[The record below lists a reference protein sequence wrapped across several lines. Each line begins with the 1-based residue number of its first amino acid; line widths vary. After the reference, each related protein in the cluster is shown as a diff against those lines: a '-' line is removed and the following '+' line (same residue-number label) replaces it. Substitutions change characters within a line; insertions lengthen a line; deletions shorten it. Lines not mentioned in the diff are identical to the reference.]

1 MGTDGMMR
9 GMARAVVV
17 ELMGVESRF
26 GLAAV
31 NRQKL
36 YGEKKRVV
44 VDERGQPTVG
54 GWLTT
59 DGAIL
64 LLPGGR
70 AEVYLDERGDV
81 VERSELAA
89 VDATG
94 RLLTRSESTLDVP
107 QELRGP
113 VSAER
118 VLEHISTSVYTL
130 EPEDLAE
137 DLRASLDRGEIW
149 ETEFAFT
156 AGFARAP
163 MFILKSSEGYFGLV
177 CEAAPLEPVRR
188 ASPPPVVEDDPLSDD
203 ELDFSML

>member
-1 MGTDGMMR
+1 MMR
-9 GMARAVVV
+9 PMARAVVV
-17 ELMGVESRF
+17 ALMGVESRF

-44 VDERGQPTVG
+44 VDERGQATVG

-70 AEVYLDERGDV
+70 AELYLDEHGDV
-81 VERSELAA
+81 VERADLEA
-89 VDATG
+89 VDAEG
-94 RLLTRSESTLDVP
+94 RLLSRSESTLDVP
-107 QELRGP
+107 QELTGP

-118 VLEHISTSVYTL
+118 LLEHVSTSVYTL
-130 EPEDLAE
+130 EPESLSE
-137 DLRASLDRGEIW
+137 SLRQSLERGEIW
-149 ETEFAFT
+149 ETTFSFT
-156 AGFARAP
+156 ASFARSP
-163 MFILKSSEGYFGLV
+163 LFILKSGEGYFGLV
-177 CEAAPLEPVRR
+177 CEAAPLELVRR
-188 ASPPPVVEDDPLSDD
+188 ASPPPVVDDDPLSDD